1 MVEQEEVTVKRRRQ
15 EAIARQEAAA
25 EDLREAD
32 LERDKLE
39 GLDQSARAYL
49 EGHDIRALVE
59 RLHSDDWWSN
69 SL

>member
-1 MVEQEEVTVKRRRQ
+1 MKRRRQ

-49 EGHDIRALVE
+49 EGHDICVLVE
-59 RLHSDDWWSN
+59 GLHSDDW
-69 SL
+69 